1 MSTICA
7 LVCIVSVTMPACEP
21 VKLTA
26 SRPSVWMAMASSA
39 QLMRSPVES
48 SMSISRSGGRGV
60 ISWAM
65 ASSSSV
71 VSPRAETTAQ
81 TLLPAS

>member
-1 MSTICA
+1 MPTILA
-7 LVCIVSVTMPACEP
+7 LVWVVSVTMPACEP

-26 SRPSVWMAMASSA
+26 SRPSVWMAIASSA

-48 SMSISRSGGRGV
+48 SMSSSRSGGRAV
-60 ISWAM
+60 ISSAM

-71 VSPRAETTAQ
+71 VSPRADTTAQ